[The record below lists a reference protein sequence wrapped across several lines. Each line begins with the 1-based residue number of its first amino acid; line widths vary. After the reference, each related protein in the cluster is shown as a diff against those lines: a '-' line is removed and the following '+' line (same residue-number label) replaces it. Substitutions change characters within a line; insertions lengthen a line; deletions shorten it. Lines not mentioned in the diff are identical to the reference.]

1 MAGLQDLLMGGMKSG
16 ALGVVPQMMAG
27 GDAGGIGGLP
37 IGIGLM
43 QLMKG
48 MNQQQQPQ
56 QQPNQE
62 PPAWYTEAPQWMQE
76 LPAQQREQYQSP
88 WSVSRNFNGR
98 VNGIGYRGVPAD
110 EQLRRLN
117 PNAPVPM

>member
-43 QLMKG
+43 ALMKG

-62 PPAWYTEAPQWMQE
+62 PPAWYTEAPQWMQD
-76 LPAQQREQYQSP
+76 LPAQQRDMYANSFGGMQKPGMMRRPMRRPLPLQQEQSISQQS
-88 WSVSRNFNGR
+88 
-98 VNGIGYRGVPAD
+98 GV
-110 EQLRRLN
+110 
-117 PNAPVPM
+117 V